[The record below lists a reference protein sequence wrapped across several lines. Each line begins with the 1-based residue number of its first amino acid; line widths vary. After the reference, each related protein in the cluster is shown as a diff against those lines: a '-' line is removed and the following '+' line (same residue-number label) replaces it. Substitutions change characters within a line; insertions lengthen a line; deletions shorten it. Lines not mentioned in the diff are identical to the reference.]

1 MISVLLLISNF
12 LLSSF
17 DKEAPTFLVSQE
29 FELLL
34 QHFRLCDA
42 YLFDEETNL
51 IRILLCQL
59 RRFFCYEFK

>member
-1 MISVLLLISNF
+1 MISVLHLISNF

-17 DKEAPTFLVSQE
+17 DEEAPAFFDGQE

-34 QHFRLCDA
+34 QHLRLCDA
-42 YLFDEETNL
+42 YSFDEETYL

-59 RRFFCYEFK
+59 R